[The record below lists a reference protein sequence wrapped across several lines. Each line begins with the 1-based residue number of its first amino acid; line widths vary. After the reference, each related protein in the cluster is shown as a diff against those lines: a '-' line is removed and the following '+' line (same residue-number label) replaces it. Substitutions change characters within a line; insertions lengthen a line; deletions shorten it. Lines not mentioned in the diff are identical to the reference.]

1 MKALILAN
9 TNEYH
14 FINGNY
20 IPTCFLPVHGE
31 LTIIQRILC
40 LLSVSGFSPEDIIVC
55 FGTGAAWDSNAVM
68 KEVENIKVRKAFAT
82 PGYLN
87 KSIID
92 TDLFNEEDLL
102 VVSGTDVID
111 LSIITRL
118 LRYKEK
124 NVIVVRDLLSPDDAK
139 KLSHRMMLKS

>member
-92 TDLFNEEDLL
+92 TDLFNEEDQL

-111 LSIITRL
+111 LSII
-118 LRYKEK
+118 
-124 NVIVVRDLLSPDDAK
+124 P
-139 KLSHRMMLKS
+139 